1 VGAYTHKPTCSWG
14 KGGESV
20 KTKATYNN
28 RITTAD
34 EQRLYSHLLACVA
47 VESPDAMID
56 RFQALFL
63 DGFGYPDRDVVAA
76 LDRLLVGPD
85 VEEYFRFILNRCCHI
100 LINRWQTNTQLQPAI
115 PILIELLASTPTSRV
130 PELSRSRSI
139 RRLRQITQ
147 GFRDSEQYLALK
159 RLARVVEARHSA
171 LPRNRQAEAV
181 PLGSLINRYPYLYE
195 HCLVTED
202 SDLQHQQYVRNMQV
216 EAQHKFEVDLTH
228 YVTYRVRQ
236 GRLHRQG
243 KPDFAD
249 QLRVVSNP
257 TLLNDQELASSLK
270 QFARRRDHG
279 QSYRD
284 GAQRFLLTH
293 DQGASFRQFKED
305 LFDYIITDV
314 NVGYSQRQFK
324 SMLQDHL
331 LSTFADSDGKPVDD
345 FLRVRTCS
353 NLFNFLVVDP
363 SAGRQHYVF
372 LDLINNLGPVHTTG
386 LLLRILLICQ
396 KVRPFLDRRFSLLFN
411 HYETASSETVA
422 WLVNM
427 FENINIALSL
437 NFGNVDLSHTNA
449 RY

>member
-1 VGAYTHKPTCSWG
+1 M
-14 KGGESV
+14 

-28 RITTAD
+28 RITSVD
-34 EQRLYSHLLACVA
+34 EQRLYSHLLACVT

-76 LDRLLVGPD
+76 LDRLLACHEI
-85 VEEYFRFILNRCCHI
+85 EEYFRFILNRCCHI

-115 PILIELLASTPTSRV
+115 PILIELLESVPAGRG

-139 RRLRQITQ
+139 RRLRQVTQ
-147 GFRDSEQYLALK
+147 GFLETEQYLALK
-159 RLARVVEARHSA
+159 RLARIIEARQTA
-171 LPRNRQAEAV
+171 LPRHRQAEAV

-202 SDLQHQQYVRNMQV
+202 SDLQHQRYVRSMQL
-216 EAQHKFEVDLTH
+216 EAQHKFEVDLSH
-228 YVTYRVRQ
+228 YVTYRVRR
-236 GRLHRQG
+236 GRLNRQG
-243 KPDFAD
+243 QPAFAD
-249 QLRVVSNP
+249 RLRVVPNP
-257 TLLNDQELASSLK
+257 TLLDDKELVSSLK

-293 DQGASFRQFKED
+293 SQGASFREFKED
-305 LFDYIITDV
+305 LFDYIMADV
-314 NVGYSQRQFK
+314 DAGYSQRQFK
-324 SMLQDHL
+324 AMLQDHL
-331 LSTFADSDGKPVDD
+331 LSTFADSDSKPMDD
-345 FLRVRTCS
+345 FLKVRTCS

-363 SAGRQHYVF
+363 SAGRQHYMF

-386 LLLRILLICQ
+386 LLLRILLICH
-396 KVRPFLDRRFSLLFN
+396 KVRPFLERRFSLLFN

-437 NFGNVDLSHTNA
+437 NFGSVDLSHAGA
-449 RY
+449 R

>member
-1 VGAYTHKPTCSWG
+1 
-14 KGGESV
+14 V
-20 KTKATYNN
+20 KTKAAYNN

-34 EQRLYSHLLACVA
+34 EQRLYSHLLTCVG

-76 LDRLLVGPD
+76 LDRLLAGND
-85 VEEYFRFILNRCCHI
+85 IEEYFRFILNRCCHI
-100 LINRWQTNTQLQPAI
+100 LINRWQTNTQAQPAI
-115 PILIELLASTPTSRV
+115 PILIELLESVPAGRV

-139 RRLRQITQ
+139 RRLRQVTQ
-147 GFRDSEQYLALK
+147 DFRDTEQYLALK
-159 RLARVVEARHSA
+159 RLGRIIEARHSA

-202 SDLQHQQYVRNMQV
+202 SDLQHQQYVRHMQV
-216 EAQHKFEVDLTH
+216 EAQHKFEVDLSH
-228 YVTYRVRQ
+228 YVTYRVRR
-236 GRLHRQG
+236 GRLHSQG
-243 KPDFAD
+243 QTNFAD
-249 QLRVVSNP
+249 RLRVVHNP
-257 TLLNDQELASSLK
+257 TLLNDKELVSSLK

-293 DQGASFRQFKED
+293 NHGASFRQFKED
-305 LFDYIITDV
+305 LFDYIIADV
-314 NVGYSQRQFK
+314 DAGYSQRQFK
-324 SMLQDHL
+324 AMLEDHL
-331 LSTFADSDGKPVDD
+331 LSTFTDSDSKPMDD
-345 FLRVRTCS
+345 FLKVRTCS

-396 KVRPFLDRRFSLLFN
+396 KVRPFLERRFSLLFN

-437 NFGNVDLSHTNA
+437 NFGSVDLSHAGA
-449 RY
+449 R

>member
-1 VGAYTHKPTCSWG
+1 M
-14 KGGESV
+14 

-28 RITTAD
+28 RAITAD
-34 EQRLYSHLLACVA
+34 EQRLYSHLLTWVA
-47 VESPDAMID
+47 AESPDAMLN

-63 DGFGYPDRDVVAA
+63 DGVGYPDRDVVAA
-76 LDRLLVGPD
+76 LDRLLSIQD
-85 VEEYFRFILNRCCHI
+85 IEDYFRFILNRCCHI

-115 PILIELLASTPTSRV
+115 PILVDLLEMAPNSRIS
-130 PELSRSRSI
+130 ELSRSRSV
-139 RRLRQITQ
+139 RRLRQVTE
-147 GFRDSEQYLALK
+147 GFRETEQYLALK
-159 RLARVVEARHSA
+159 RLACIIKARHSA
-171 LPRNRQAEAV
+171 LPRYRQAEAV

-202 SDLQHQQYVRNMQV
+202 SDLQHQQYVRHMQV
-216 EAQHKFEVDLTH
+216 EAQRKFEIDLSH
-228 YVTYRVRQ
+228 YVTYRMRQ

-243 KPDFAD
+243 QTDTLD
-249 QLRVVSNP
+249 RLRVVHNP
-257 TLLNDQELASSLK
+257 TLLNDQDLVLSLK

-293 DQGASFRQFKED
+293 DQGASFREFKED
-305 LFDYIITDV
+305 LFDYIMADV
-314 NVGYSQRQFK
+314 NADYSQRQFK

-331 LSTFADSDGKPVDD
+331 LSTFTDSDRRPVDD

-372 LDLINNLGPVHTTG
+372 LDLINNLGPVQTTG

-396 KVRPFLDRRFSLLFN
+396 KVRPFLDRRFSILFN

-422 WLVNM
+422 WLINM

-437 NFGNVDLSHTNA
+437 NFGSVDLSHANS
-449 RY
+449 R

>member
-1 VGAYTHKPTCSWG
+1 
-14 KGGESV
+14 V
-20 KTKATYNN
+20 KTKATYNS

-34 EQRLYSHLLACVA
+34 EECLYNHLLACVA
-47 VESPDAMID
+47 VESPEAMLD
-56 RFQALFL
+56 RFQALFV

-76 LDRLLVGPD
+76 LDRLLGCHEID
-85 VEEYFRFILNRCCHI
+85 ESFRFIFNRCCHI

-115 PILIELLASTPTSRV
+115 PVLIDLLETSPPSRV
-130 PELSRSRSI
+130 SGLSRSRSV
-139 RRLRQITQ
+139 RRLRQVTQ
-147 GFRDSEQYLALK
+147 SFLESEQHLALK
-159 RLARVVEARHSA
+159 RLARIIEARHSA
-171 LPRNRQAEAV
+171 LPRNRNAVGV

-202 SDLQHQQYVRNMQV
+202 SDLQHQQCVRNMQV
-216 EAQHKFEVDLTH
+216 EAQHKFEVDLSH

-236 GRLHRQG
+236 GRMHRQG
-243 KPDFAD
+243 QTDFAD
-249 QLRVVSNP
+249 RLRVVQNP
-257 TLLNDQELASSLK
+257 TLLNDQDLVSSLK

-305 LFDYIITDV
+305 LFDYIIADV
-314 NVGYSQRQFK
+314 DSSYSQRQFK
-324 SMLQDHL
+324 TMLQDHL
-331 LSTFADSDGKPVDD
+331 LSTANDSDGKPVDD

-353 NLFNFLVVDP
+353 NLFNLLVIDP

-372 LDLINNLGPVHTTG
+372 LDLINNLGPLQTTG

-396 KVRPFLDRRFSLLFN
+396 KVKPFLERRFSLLFN
-411 HYETASSETVA
+411 HYETTSSDMVE

-437 NFGNVDLSHTNA
+437 NFGSVDLSHAGA
-449 RY
+449 R

>member
-1 VGAYTHKPTCSWG
+1 M
-14 KGGESV
+14 
-20 KTKATYNN
+20 KTKATFNS

-34 EQRLYSHLLACVA
+34 EQRIYSHLLACVA
-47 VESPDAMID
+47 VESPEAMID

-63 DGFGYPDRDVVAA
+63 DGFGYPDREVVTA
-76 LDRLLVGPD
+76 LDGLLNCHEI
-85 VEEYFRFILNRCCHI
+85 EEYFRFIFNRCCHI
-100 LINRWQTNTQLQPAI
+100 LINRWQTNTQQLPAI
-115 PILIELLASTPTSRV
+115 PVLIDLLEASPPGRI

-139 RRLRQITQ
+139 RRLRQVTH
-147 GFRDSEQYLALK
+147 GFLDTEQYLALK
-159 RLARVVEARHSA
+159 RLACIIEARHSA
-171 LPRNRQAEAV
+171 LPRNQQTEAV

-202 SDLQHQQYVRNMQV
+202 SDLQHQKYVRTMQV
-216 EAQHKFEVDLTH
+216 EAQHKFEVDLSH

-236 GRLHRQG
+236 GRMQRQG
-243 KPDFAD
+243 QTDFMEK
-249 QLRVVSNP
+249 LRVVPNP
-257 TLLNDQELASSLK
+257 TLLNDHDLASSLRH
-270 QFARRRDHG
+270 FARRRDHG

-293 DQGASFRQFKED
+293 NQGASFRQFKED
-305 LFDYIITDV
+305 LFDYIIADIDA
-314 NVGYSQRQFK
+314 GYGQRQFRT
-324 SMLQDHL
+324 MLQDHL
-331 LSTFADSDGKPVDD
+331 MSAFDDNDSRLTDD
-345 FLRVRTCS
+345 FLKVRTCS

-396 KVRPFLDRRFSLLFN
+396 KVKPFLERRFSLLFN
-411 HYETASSETVA
+411 HYETTSSETVE

-437 NFGNVDLSHTNA
+437 NFGSVDLSHTGA
-449 RY
+449 R

>member
-1 VGAYTHKPTCSWG
+1 MKI
-14 KGGESV
+14 
-20 KTKATYNN
+20 KATYNN
-28 RITTAD
+28 RITSAD
-34 EQRLYSHLLACVA
+34 EQRLYSHLLNCVG

-76 LDRLLVGPD
+76 LDRLLASHEI
-85 VEEYFRFILNRCCHI
+85 EEYFRFILNRCCHI
-100 LINRWQTNTQLQPAI
+100 LINRWQTNTQSQPAI
-115 PILIELLASTPTSRV
+115 PILIELLESVPTGRV

-139 RRLRQITQ
+139 RRLRQVTQ
-147 GFRDSEQYLALK
+147 DFHDTEQYLALK
-159 RLARVVEARHSA
+159 RLGRIIEARHSA
-171 LPRNRQAEAV
+171 LPRHRQAEAV

-202 SDLQHQQYVRNMQV
+202 SDLQHQQYVRHMQV
-216 EAQHKFEVDLTH
+216 EAQHKFEVDLSH
-228 YVTYRVRQ
+228 YVTYRVRR
-236 GRLHRQG
+236 GRLHSQG
-243 KPDFAD
+243 QTNFAD
-249 QLRVVSNP
+249 RLRVVHNP
-257 TLLNDQELASSLK
+257 TLLNDKELVSSLK

-293 DQGASFRQFKED
+293 NHGASFRQFKED
-305 LFDYIITDV
+305 LFDYIIADV
-314 NVGYSQRQFK
+314 DAGYSQRQFK
-324 SMLQDHL
+324 AMLEGHL
-331 LSTFADSDGKPVDD
+331 LSTFTDSDSKPMDD
-345 FLRVRTCS
+345 FLKVRTCS

-396 KVRPFLDRRFSLLFN
+396 KVRPFLERRFSLLFN

-437 NFGNVDLSHTNA
+437 NFGSVDLSHAGA
-449 RY
+449 R

>member
-1 VGAYTHKPTCSWG
+1 MKPKVTHNTR
-14 KGGESV
+14 
-20 KTKATYNN
+20 T
-28 RITTAD
+28 TTAD
-34 EQRLYSHLLACVA
+34 EQCLYNHLLACVA
-47 VESPDAMID
+47 VESPEAMVE
-56 RFQALFL
+56 RFQALFV
-63 DGFGYPDRDVVAA
+63 DGFGYPDRDVVAS
-76 LDRLLVGPD
+76 LDRLLASSE

-115 PILIELLASTPTSRV
+115 PVLIGLLESPPTSSRI
-130 PELSRSRSI
+130 PELSRSRAV
-139 RRLRQITQ
+139 RRLRQVTH
-147 GFRDSEQYLALK
+147 GFLDTEQYLALK

-181 PLGSLINRYPYLYE
+181 PLGALINRYPYLYE

-202 SDLQHQQYVRNMQV
+202 SDLQHQQHVRSMQV

-243 KPDFAD
+243 QTDFATK
-249 QLRVVSNP
+249 LRVVPNP
-257 TLLNDQELASSLK
+257 TLLSDQELVSSLK
-270 QFARRRDHG
+270 HFARRRDHG

-284 GAQRFLLTH
+284 GAQRFLLNH

-305 LFDYIITDV
+305 LFDYIIADIDA
-314 NVGYSQRQFK
+314 GYGQRQFK
-324 SMLQDHL
+324 TMLHEHL
-331 LSTFADSDGKPVDD
+331 FTTFADSDSKLVDD
-345 FLRVRTCS
+345 FLKVRTCS

-363 SAGRQHYVF
+363 SAGKQHYVF

-396 KVRPFLDRRFSLLFN
+396 KVKPFLERRFSLLFN
-411 HYETASSETVA
+411 HYEASSSETVA

-427 FENINIALSL
+427 FENINVAMSL
-437 NFGNVDLSHTNA
+437 NFGTVDLSHA
-449 RY
+449 GGR

>member
-1 VGAYTHKPTCSWG
+1 M
-14 KGGESV
+14 

-56 RFQALFL
+56 RFQSLFL
-63 DGFGYPDRDVVAA
+63 DGCGYPDRDVVAA
-76 LDRLLVGPD
+76 LDRLLASPEI
-85 VEEYFRFILNRCCHI
+85 EEYFRFVLNRCCHI

-115 PILIELLASTPTSRV
+115 PILVELLESVPNDRV
-130 PELSRSRSI
+130 LELSRSRSV
-139 RRLRQITQ
+139 RRLRQVTH
-147 GFRDSEQYLALK
+147 GFRDTEQYLALK
-159 RLARVVEARHSA
+159 RLARIIEARHSA
-171 LPRNRQAEAV
+171 LPRPRQAEAV

-202 SDLQHQQYVRNMQV
+202 SDLQHQQYVRSIQV

-228 YVTYRVRQ
+228 YVTYRMRQ

-243 KPDFAD
+243 QTDGIQK
-249 QLRVVSNP
+249 LRVVPNP
-257 TLLNDQELASSLK
+257 TLLNDQDLVSSLK
-270 QFARRRDHG
+270 HFARRRDHG
-279 QSYRD
+279 PSYRD

-293 DQGASFRQFKED
+293 NQGASFREFKED
-305 LFDYIITDV
+305 LFDYIMADV

-324 SMLQDHL
+324 SMLEDHL
-331 LSTFADSDGKPVDD
+331 LSTFSDSDGRPVDD

-363 SAGRQHYVF
+363 TAGRQHYVF
-372 LDLINNLGPVHTTG
+372 LDLINNLGPVQTTG
-386 LLLRILLICQ
+386 LLLRILLICH
-396 KVRPFLDRRFSLLFN
+396 KVKPFLERRFSVLFN

-437 NFGNVDLSHTNA
+437 NFGSVDLSHTHS
-449 RY
+449 R

>member
-1 VGAYTHKPTCSWG
+1 M
-14 KGGESV
+14 

-34 EQRLYSHLLACVA
+34 EQRIYSHLLACVS
-47 VESPDAMID
+47 VESPDAMIA

-76 LDRLLVGPD
+76 LDRLLAGQD
-85 VEEYFRFILNRCCHI
+85 VEDYFRFILNRCCHI

-115 PILIELLASTPTSRV
+115 PILIELLESVPTGRV
-130 PELSRSRSI
+130 PELSRSRSV
-139 RRLRQITQ
+139 RRLRQVTES
-147 GFRDSEQYLALK
+147 FRDTEQYWALK
-159 RLARVVEARHSA
+159 RLANIIEARHSA

-202 SDLQHQQYVRNMQV
+202 SDLQHQQYVRSMQL

-243 KPDFAD
+243 QADFVD
-249 QLRVVSNP
+249 KLRVVPNP
-257 TLLNDQELASSLK
+257 TLLNDQDLASSLK
-270 QFARRRDHG
+270 QFSRRRDHG

-314 NVGYSQRQFK
+314 NAGYSQRQFK

-331 LSTFADSDGKPVDD
+331 LSTFTDSDSRPVDD

-396 KVRPFLDRRFSLLFN
+396 KVRPFLERRFSILFN
-411 HYETASSETVA
+411 HYETASSDTVA

-437 NFGNVDLSHTNA
+437 NFGTVDLSHTKA
-449 RY
+449 R

>member
-1 VGAYTHKPTCSWG
+1 M
-14 KGGESV
+14 

-34 EQRLYSHLLACVA
+34 EQCLYSHLLACVA
-47 VESPDAMID
+47 TAPPDEMID
-56 RFQALFL
+56 RFQSLFL
-63 DGFGYPDRDVVAA
+63 DGFGYPDREVVAS
-76 LDRLLVGPD
+76 LDRLLGCHEID
-85 VEEYFRFILNRCCHI
+85 EYFRFILNRCCHI

-115 PILIELLASTPTSRV
+115 PSLIKLLESSPAERV

-139 RRLRQITQ
+139 RRLRQVTH
-147 GFRDSEQYLALK
+147 GFLDTEQYLALK
-159 RLARVVEARHSA
+159 RLARIIEARHSA
-171 LPRNRQAEAV
+171 SPRNRPIEAV

-202 SDLQHQQYVRNMQV
+202 SDLQHQQHVRTMQF
-216 EAQHKFEVDLTH
+216 EAQRKFEVDLSH
-228 YVTYRVRQ
+228 YVTYRMRQRRLYRQ
-236 GRLHRQG
+236 GQ
-243 KPDFAD
+243 PDSAAK
-249 QLRVVSNP
+249 LRVVQNP
-257 TLLNDQELASSLK
+257 TLLSDQDLVSSLK

-293 DQGASFRQFKED
+293 NQGASFRQFKED

-314 NVGYSQRQFK
+314 DAGYSQRQFK
-324 SMLQDHL
+324 AMLQDHL
-331 LSTFADSDGKPVDD
+331 LTTFADSDGKPVDD
-345 FLRVRTCS
+345 FLKVRTCS

-363 SAGRQHYVF
+363 TAGRQHYVF
-372 LDLINNLGPVHTTG
+372 LDLINNLGPLYTTG

-396 KVRPFLDRRFSLLFN
+396 KVRPFLDRRFSILFN
-411 HYETASSETVA
+411 HYETTSSETVA

-437 NFGNVDLSHTNA
+437 NFGSVDLSHA
-449 RY
+449 EGR

>member
-1 VGAYTHKPTCSWG
+1 M
-14 KGGESV
+14 
-20 KTKATYNN
+20 KTKSTYNS

-34 EQRLYSHLLACVA
+34 EQRLYSHLLDCVS

-63 DGFGYPDRDVVAA
+63 DGFGYPDREVVAA
-76 LDRLLVGPD
+76 LDRLLSCHEID
-85 VEEYFRFILNRCCHI
+85 EYFRFILNRCCHI

-115 PILIELLASTPTSRV
+115 PVLIALLESTPPSRV
-130 PELSRSRSI
+130 PELSRSRSV
-139 RRLRQITQ
+139 RRLRHVTHN
-147 GFRDSEQYLALK
+147 FRDTEQYLALK
-159 RLARVVEARHSA
+159 RLARIIEARHSA
-171 LPRNRQAEAV
+171 LPRYRQAEAV

-216 EAQHKFEVDLTH
+216 EAQHKFEVDLSH

-236 GRLHRQG
+236 GRMHRQG
-243 KPDFAD
+243 RDDVAEK
-249 QLRVVSNP
+249 LRVVPNP
-257 TLLNDQELASSLK
+257 TLLSDHDLASSLRH
-270 QFARRRDHG
+270 FARRRDHG

-305 LFDYIITDV
+305 LFDYIMADV
-314 NVGYSQRQFK
+314 NVGYGQRQFK
-324 SMLQDHL
+324 TMLQDHL
-331 LSTFADSDGKPVDD
+331 LATCNDSDSSPVDD
-345 FLRVRTCS
+345 FLKVRTCS

-396 KVRPFLDRRFSLLFN
+396 KVRPFVERRFSLLFN
-411 HYETASSETVA
+411 HYETVSSETVE
-422 WLVNM
+422 WLVTM

-437 NFGNVDLSHTNA
+437 NFGSVDLSHTTA
-449 RY
+449 R

>member
-1 VGAYTHKPTCSWG
+1 M
-14 KGGESV
+14 

-28 RITTAD
+28 RITTVD
-34 EQRLYSHLLACVA
+34 EQRIYSHLLACVT

-76 LDRLLVGPD
+76 LDRLLACHEI
-85 VEEYFRFILNRCCHI
+85 EEYFRFILNRCCHI

-115 PILIELLASTPTSRV
+115 PILIELLESAPAGRV

-139 RRLRQITQ
+139 RRLRQVTQ
-147 GFRDSEQYLALK
+147 GFLETEQYLALK
-159 RLARVVEARHSA
+159 RLARIIEARQTA
-171 LPRNRQAEAV
+171 LPRHRQAEAV

-202 SDLQHQQYVRNMQV
+202 SDLQHQRYVRSMQL
-216 EAQHKFEVDLTH
+216 EAQHKFEVDLSH
-228 YVTYRVRQ
+228 YVTYRVRR
-236 GRLHRQG
+236 GRLNRQG
-243 KPDFAD
+243 QPAFAD
-249 QLRVVSNP
+249 RLRVVPNP
-257 TLLNDQELASSLK
+257 TLLDDKELVSSLK

-293 DQGASFRQFKED
+293 SQGASFREFKED
-305 LFDYIITDV
+305 LFDYIMADV
-314 NVGYSQRQFK
+314 DAGYSQRQFK
-324 SMLQDHL
+324 AMLQDHL
-331 LSTFADSDGKPVDD
+331 LSTFADSDSKPMDD
-345 FLRVRTCS
+345 FLKVRTCS

-363 SAGRQHYVF
+363 SAGRQHYMF

-386 LLLRILLICQ
+386 LLLRILLICH
-396 KVRPFLDRRFSLLFN
+396 KVRPFLERRFSLLFN

-437 NFGNVDLSHTNA
+437 NFGSVDLSHAGA
-449 RY
+449 R